1 MNFTN
6 RLESDLVLISQF
18 HLAQNAGHL
27 EIPLTEKDW
36 FCQIE
41 NLEQIDL
48 PSRHSKKK
56 KNHTVMWG
64 LIIQAG
70 KLTARHSWEVGHSF
84 IPAHSK
90 MTPLPPLLFHLP
102 PQYIHM
108 HSLICHLPGKF

>member
-56 KNHTVMWG
+56 KSHSDVGSHHTSRK
-64 LIIQAG
+64 INCKA
-70 KLTARHSWEVGHSF
+70 
-84 IPAHSK
+84 
-90 MTPLPPLLFHLP
+90 
-102 PQYIHM
+102 
-108 HSLICHLPGKF
+108 